1 MAKETTKAVERAS
14 YERKVED
21 TEISL
26 AEEVARV
33 CRDYC
38 TETWIEALNNAGV
51 LANSKLRKAESIFFP
66 EHIQGAPADLPSTAQ
81 PLPPPKQVYSI
92 QDLTLDVEASTGAG
106 KGKEVLPSAKDTQSE
121 DALTI
126 KDVVSQA
133 KAAESKSE
141 AGDAKLKAADSKKG
155 PQPTKK

>member
-21 TEISL
+21 TKISL
-26 AEEVARV
+26 VEEVARM

-38 TETWIEALNNAGV
+38 IETWTEALNNAGV

-66 EHIQGAPADLPSTAQ
+66 EHIQGAPADLASTAQ

-121 DALTI
+121 DAL
-126 KDVVSQA
+126 Q
-133 KAAESKSE
+133 
-141 AGDAKLKAADSKKG
+141 LRM
-155 PQPTKK
+155 